1 MFDLVETKSVQTSI
15 LAAVLF
21 YFFANKSTFKKLRK
35 FPGLKFV
42 MKGATEI
49 THSGVVVNAIL
60 FGTVLFLCVWLINN
74 TMLNEYLNI
83 VEGYREH
90 VTKKKAD
97 DYRQVKSQPDQQIA
111 SHDDPPRQTQ
121 LQLQA
126 QRKRD
131 DKNAMWQGP
140 RRPPSKVTKPP
151 PGAAGDKTIA
161 TQKKS
166 QKIADALAS

>member
-60 FGTVLFLCVWLINN
+60 FGTVLFLCVYLINISW
-74 TMLNEYLNI
+74 LGDYLNI

-90 VTKKKAD
+90 VTKKTADNYRLDKAEEAEA
-97 DYRQVKSQPDQQIA
+97 RQHARALREAAKA
-111 SHDDPPRQTQ
+111 SHDAPPRQTQ
-121 LQLQA
+121 LQLQK
-126 QRKRD
+126 QREKEDTDQR
-131 DKNAMWQGP
+131 WQGP
-140 RRPPSKVTKPP
+140 RRPSIQPAKKARDILNKTK
-151 PGAAGDKTIA
+151 GA
-161 TQKKS
+161 S
-166 QKIADALAS
+166 